1 MKSIITT
8 TDEAY
13 AAIARA
19 LEALEE
25 QRNRTYALVSAVRNN
40 LSAQDI
46 FFNEI
51 QLLDMAE
58 EMLGDDLNLL
68 EIKTCLGMKL

>member
-1 MKSIITT
+1 MKTIII

-13 AAIARA
+13 AAIAGA
-19 LEALEE
+19 LEVLEE
-25 QRNRTYALVSAVRNN
+25 HRNRTFALVAAVRNK
-40 LSAQDI
+40 LSKEDL

-68 EIKTCLGMKL
+68 EIKQCLGMKL

>member
-1 MKSIITT
+1 MKKIIP

-19 LEALEE
+19 LEGLEE